1 MRDRQSTI
9 IKMHKD
15 ERFQCKTDHL
25 IFLVLWFSQFWTTEF
40 NALRFQCS
48 CQIQLKI
55 AIIGLSFSTRGKRK
69 SFSPSRSSWLPHN
82 KGGKRRKSFLQFCF
96 SSQCLG
102 NAFTSGCLLSWM
114 ENITSWTAK
123 KKKSKM
129 QAHVTVFL
137 VYCGYRGRG
146 TKKYHWKCA
155 LTLYKTTMGLLL
167 IITEVSPYWKIQTKF
182 SCVHTS

>member
-1 MRDRQSTI
+1 MQDGSSNFPCAMIFTVLN
-9 IKMHKD
+9 D
-15 ERFQCKTDHL
+15 WVQCFT
-25 IFLVLWFSQFWTTEF
+25 FPVLVSDTTENCYHWSFLF
-40 NALRFQCS
+40 NSRQKEIVL
-48 CQIQLKI
+48 
-55 AIIGLSFSTRGKRK
+55 
-69 SFSPSRSSWLPHN
+69 SPSRSSWIPHN

-102 NAFTSGCLLSWM
+102 NAFTSGCLFSWM
-114 ENITSWTAK
+114 ENITSWTEK

-155 LTLYKTTMGLLL
+155 LTLRKTTMGLLL